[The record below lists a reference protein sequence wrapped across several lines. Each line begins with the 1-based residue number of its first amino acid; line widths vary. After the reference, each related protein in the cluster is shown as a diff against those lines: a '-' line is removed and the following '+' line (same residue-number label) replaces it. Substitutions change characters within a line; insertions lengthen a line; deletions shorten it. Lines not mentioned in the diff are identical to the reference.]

1 MLPSREGHTAI
12 FSVCVVTNIVIPRT
26 FLQNF
31 MRKCE
36 TVLRKKKNI
45 KKTTKMGKNNP
56 KCPLSL
62 GVGDRCEL
70 FYVFDHLSNASKVHM

>member
-1 MLPSREGHTAI
+1 MIPSREGHTAI

-45 KKTTKMGKNNP
+45 KKPTKMGKNNP
-56 KCPLSL
+56 KCPLSP